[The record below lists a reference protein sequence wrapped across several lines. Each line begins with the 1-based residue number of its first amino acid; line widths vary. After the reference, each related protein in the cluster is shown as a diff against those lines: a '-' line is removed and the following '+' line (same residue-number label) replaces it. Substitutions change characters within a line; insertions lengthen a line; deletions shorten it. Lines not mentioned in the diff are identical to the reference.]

1 MIIKPALVEAVNQ
14 QIRYE
19 LTASNQ
25 YIAIACY
32 FDGEGLPDLAG
43 FFYRQ
48 ADEEHTHA
56 MKFVH
61 FLLETGGKPII
72 PDVPAVR
79 NDFASAAEAVGYA
92 LDQEVMV
99 TSQINALV
107 SLARQEGDHTSDNF
121 LQWFVMEQVEEVN
134 SMTSLL
140 QTIKHAGANLLWVE
154 DYVRRAQT
162 AGQGNEPAG

>member
-1 MIIKPALVEAVNQ
+1 MIIKPPLVAAMNR
-14 QIRYE
+14 QIQAE
-19 LTASNQ
+19 FTASNQ

-48 ADEEHTHA
+48 AAEEHTHA

-61 FLLETGGKPII
+61 FLLETGGRPLI

-79 NDFASAAEAVGYA
+79 NDFGSAAEAVGYA
-92 LDQEVMV
+92 LEQEERV
-99 TSQINALV
+99 TEQINALV

-121 LQWFVMEQVEEVN
+121 LQWFVTEQVEEVD

-154 DYVRRAQT
+154 DYVRRAQ
-162 AGQGNEPAG
+162 AAQPAAPAA